1 MERKNKK
8 TSVQKTVII
17 IIAAFVVLL
26 AAFLLL
32 SQTKSQQA
40 AQANDS
46 SGGKETIKAENTTTT
61 CLLSSTGINLC
72 DLPLEQR
79 QKQELMDQLN
89 LELAAKQNATTD
101 SSQSAT
107 QIKKIAGD
115 ITASSSVRLKVAIPG
130 YDHASL
136 VGEDLKNLYGVADVY
151 WSPPDLFDV
160 KYDSSKTSVR
170 DILSRDIFKK
180 YNASVVS
187 SA

>member
-8 TSVQKTVII
+8 TSAQRTFII
-17 IIAAFVVLL
+17 IIAAFLILL
-26 AAFLLL
+26 AAFPLL
-32 SQTKSQQA
+32 SQTESRKSE
-40 AQANDS
+40 QANDS
-46 SGGKETIKAENTTTT
+46 SGGKENIKAENTQAA
-61 CLLSSTGINLC
+61 CPLSSTGINLC

-79 QKQELMDQLN
+79 QKQELTDRLN
-89 LELAAKQNATTD
+89 LELAAKQNVSDD
-101 SSQSAT
+101 SSQPVA

-136 VGEDLKNLYGVADVY
+136 VAEDVKNLYGVADVY

-160 KYDSSKTSVR
+160 KYDSSKTSVEG
-170 DILSRDIFKK
+170 ILSRDIFKK